1 MKRILLLTSLI
12 LCFSCVDNKSPLDK
26 KMSEKEIKQ
35 LIEINKDKKLFLS
48 FWSGMTDD
56 EFTNIK
62 EYENKSGNLKN
73 DKFIIHPN
81 EFEVTKDYDSKK
93 INLIYNEIDDK
104 PYHLNQ
110 EATIKYY
117 EENFIDEVIE
127 VFDEKYQRL
136 DKENYKQTLKQRM
149 NFPVKKEK
157 KYRKG
162 EIIMPLKGLNP
173 VFNYKDLYVY
183 FTKNITWTDN
193 NRAINIDYEINGHL
207 ERSINFH
214 LIISYMLFDDF
225 KKEVESELIEE
236 KKVIEKWNNE
246 IEQTDKEV
254 EKTKDLL

>member
-1 MKRILLLTSLI
+1 MKKILILTSLI

-26 KMSEKEIKQ
+26 KMSENEIKQ

-48 FWSGMTDD
+48 FWSGMTDE
-56 EFTNIK
+56 EFYNVK

-73 DKFIIHPN
+73 DKFIIHTN

-93 INLIYNEIDDK
+93 IKLFYYEIDNNA
-104 PYHLNQ
+104 YHQNQ
-110 EATIKYY
+110 KEAIKYY
-117 EENFIDEVIE
+117 EEKFINEVIE

-136 DKENYKQTLKQRM
+136 DRENYKQTLKQGM
-149 NFPVKKEK
+149 NFPLQKEK

-162 EIIMPLKGLNP
+162 EFKPIKGRLLSN
-173 VFNYKDLYVY
+173 NYNDPNVY
-183 FTKNITWTDN
+183 FKKNIIWRDN
-193 NRAINIDYEINGHL
+193 YRAIYIDYEINGHI
-207 ERSINFH
+207 ERSINFQ

-236 KKVIEKWNNE
+236 KKIIEKWNNE
-246 IEQTDKEV
+246 IEQTEKEV